1 MTLKEFIEFL
11 RQHPDF
17 ERSIVHYR
25 FVPPK
30 PPGYGTLPSLSPC
43 TLEVLKGLGISRLY
57 SHQVTAVELMRQG
70 KNVVVATPTASGKSL
85 IYNIVVF
92 EEIMKE
98 NNSKAL
104 YLFPLKALEQDQM
117 KNLQPWLRGN
127 PQSILSAEIYDGDTT
142 PYRRKKIRD
151 NIPHILFSNPD
162 MLHRGIL
169 AYHAQWKPLLA
180 NLRLVVLDEV
190 HTYRGIFG
198 SHVNQILRRLKRL
211 CLKYGSSPKFILLSA
226 TVANPQEFGQKLI
239 GEDLEVVTDTGSPR
253 AAQHFLFINPALSA
267 NFSAARLF
275 LYCIENGLRT
285 IAFTQSRKVTELIHL
300 WVSQL
305 SPRLRQKVS
314 SYRAGFMPRERREIE
329 RKLATGELLGVV
341 STSALEMG
349 TDIGYLDVCLLVGYP
364 GTIINTWQ
372 RGGRVGRSGR
382 ESLVILVAKPDAL
395 DQYFMKHP
403 EELFERS

>member
-198 SHVNQILRRLKRL
+198 SHVNQR
-211 CLKYGSSPKFILLSA
+211 
-226 TVANPQEFGQKLI
+226 V
-239 GEDLEVVTDTGSPR
+239 
-253 AAQHFLFINPALSA
+253 
-267 NFSAARLF
+267 
-275 LYCIENGLRT
+275 RT
-285 IAFTQSRKVTELIHL
+285 KIDRG
-300 WVSQL
+300 
-305 SPRLRQKVS
+305 R
-314 SYRAGFMPRERREIE
+314 
-329 RKLATGELLGVV
+329 
-341 STSALEMG
+341 
-349 TDIGYLDVCLLVGYP
+349 P
-364 GTIINTWQ
+364 GGCN
-372 RGGRVGRSGR
+372 
-382 ESLVILVAKPDAL
+382 
-395 DQYFMKHP
+395 
-403 EELFERS
+403 